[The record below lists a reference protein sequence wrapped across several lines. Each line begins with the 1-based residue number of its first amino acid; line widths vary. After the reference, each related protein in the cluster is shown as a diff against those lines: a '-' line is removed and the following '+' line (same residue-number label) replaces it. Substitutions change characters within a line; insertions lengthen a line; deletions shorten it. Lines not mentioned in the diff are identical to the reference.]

1 MYVILLELKLS
12 YSIVASKIQMEIVI
26 CERSLTEERSDSDY
40 DFLLSVN
47 RRFLGFP

>member
-1 MYVILLELKLS
+1 MYVIILELKLS

-26 CERSLTEERSDSDY
+26 CERSLTEERSDY